1 MQIYLNSFG
10 AFLAVRNGMFLVR
23 VRRTVQSAPPY
34 FNMLFAVIY
43 NLVTPSGFGLG
54 MRMVTFFLS
63 AEVLTFIRRSFNEGG
78 LPLRGFGFVHLFWIL
93 CRLAVRGGYAG
104 FMFYTRSSPKKTHQN
119 PEGVSKF

>member
-78 LPLRGFGFVHLFWIL
+78 LPLRGFGFVHWF
-93 CRLAVRGGYAG
+93 
-104 FMFYTRSSPKKTHQN
+104 
-119 PEGVSKF
+119 